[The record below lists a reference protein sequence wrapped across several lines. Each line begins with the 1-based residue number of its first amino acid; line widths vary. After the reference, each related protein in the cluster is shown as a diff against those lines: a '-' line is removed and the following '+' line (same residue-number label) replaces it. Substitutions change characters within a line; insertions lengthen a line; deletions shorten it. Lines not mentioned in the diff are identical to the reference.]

1 MPQTA
6 LGVTL
11 QFLREQRGLSLREL
25 GRLSDTDHAY
35 IYRLETGDKES
46 PSEDVLARLIRALK
60 ADKREADILKFAAE
74 HASTDA
80 GFITYVLKDK
90 AVSYE
95 VFSSAA
101 AAVFRGNTRPD
112 YATLIER
119 VRKIL
124 DAEKGGDG

>member
-6 LGVTL
+6 LGATL

-25 GRLSDTDHAY
+25 ARLSDTDHAY

-46 PSEDVLARLIRALK
+46 PSDEVLARLTRALK
-60 ADKREADILKFAAE
+60 ADKRDADILKFAAE

-80 GFITYVLKDK
+80 GFITHVLKDK
-90 AVSYE
+90 GVSYE
-95 VFSSAA
+95 IFSSAA
-101 AAVFRGNTRPD
+101 AAVFRGTTRPD
-112 YATLIER
+112 YPTLIER

-124 DAEKGGDG
+124 DAEKAGDG